1 MAIYNKRGYK
11 QPKPKAEK
19 EELLEEQ
26 VLLNEQDSETAEV
39 FNTLD
44 DKASKV
50 GGWFSKNSKAIFY
63 GIGGI
68 ALLAAGWAGYNAFI
82 AEPKEDEAANELF
95 QAQTYFNDALNSEN
109 ADSLYHLVLKGG
121 EGKMG
126 ALNIIESYKGTDAE
140 NLAQYYAGTSYYKL
154 KDYKKAIE
162 HLSNFQAEDE
172 ITKSMSLGMIGDA
185 FSEMKQYEDALEYY
199 TKAANISKNSY
210 TAPRWSFKAGI
221 VALEL
226 NKKAEA
232 LKFFTDIEENYKSS
246 PEAMNI
252 DVYLGLAQ

>member
-1 MAIYNKRGYK
+1 MATYNKRGYK

-26 VLLNEQDSETAEV
+26 VRINEQDSETAEV

-44 DKASKV
+44 DNASKV
-50 GGWFSKNSKAIFY
+50 GGWFSRNSKAIFY
-63 GIGGI
+63 GIGGV
-68 ALLAAGWAGYNAFI
+68 ALVAAGWAGYNAFVV
-82 AEPKEDEAANELF
+82 EPKQEEAANELF
-95 QAQTYFNDALNSEN
+95 QAQNYFAEALNSQS
-109 ADSLYHLVLKGG
+109 ADSLYNLVLKGG

-126 ALNIIESYKGTDAE
+126 VLNVIDSYKGTDAE

-162 HLSNFQAEDE
+162 HLSNFQADDE

-185 FSEMKQYEDALEYY
+185 FSELKQYDNALEYY
-199 TKAANISKNSY
+199 TKAAGISRNSY
-210 TAPRWSFKAGI
+210 TAPRWAFKAGI

-246 PEAMNI
+246 VEAMNI
-252 DVYLGLAQ
+252 DVYIGLAQ